1 MTFIKALHGFMASR
15 AGIAVLG
22 TIGAILVGLSLLN

>member
-1 MTFIKALHGFMASR
+1 MTFVKGLHGFMASR